1 MKRSRKFIL
10 IGLLVV
16 VVLAGSIGG
25 VVLAQTENVDD
36 SPPGARH
43 GAMLDRVSEIYEEN
57 TGVAIDSQELQN
69 AFTQARSEMCDAALE
84 NGDRMRPEGM
94 LKFREMDPETMQD
107 RLQNLFDE
115 GKITQEQYEK
125 KMEWIESMPDD
136 MPRFGF
142 RGHGGFRGF
151 GMHSDGFPRWGGL
164 YAPQNS

>member
-36 SPPGARH
+36 SLPGTRYE
-43 GAMLDRVSEIYEEN
+43 AMLDRVCEIYEEN
-57 TGVAIDSQELQN
+57 TGVAIDPQELQN

-125 KMEWIESMPDD
+125 KMEWIESMPDNG
-136 MPRFGF
+136 RLRGFG
-142 RGHGGFRGF
+142 GPGGGFR
-151 GMHSDGFPRWGGL
+151 SWGGPCL
-164 YAPQNS
+164 LQDN

>member
-25 VVLAQTENVDD
+25 VALAYTEDGDD
-36 SPPGARH
+36 SSPGARH
-43 GAMLDRVSEIYEEN
+43 EAMLESVCEIYEEN
-57 TGVAIDSQELQN
+57 TGVAIDPQKLEN
-69 AFTQARSEMCDAALE
+69 AFTQARSEMREAALE

-125 KMEWIESMPDD
+125 KMEWMESMPDD
-136 MPRFGF
+136 APFRF
-142 RGHGGFRGF
+142 GFRGF
-151 GMHSDGFPRWGGL
+151 GMHSDRFPRRGGPCF
-164 YAPQNS
+164 PQDN